1 MRTTRFAWR
10 SLKTK
15 LTLFSLA
22 IFLVTLWSLTFY
34 ASQVL
39 REDLE
44 RLSSEQQFATV
55 SLLATHIND
64 QLAERLNAL
73 HSVASTLQPQILND
87 AEQLQRSLQGLP
99 VLQSIFNG
107 GFFVTGLDGVAG
119 ASVPLALGRA
129 GVSYAD
135 RDYIAQTLAS
145 GTATIGQ
152 PIMGRLLGVPAIG
165 MAVPIHDQH
174 GKVIGT
180 FAGIVNLDQ
189 ANFLDRITS
198 SNYGKS
204 GGYTVVARQPR
215 LVITATDKS
224 QVMQQLPALGSTPII
239 DHAAAGAEGSWLYT
253 NTHGATSLDSVKGI
267 PLANWYL
274 LASLPISEAFAPIH
288 SMQHR
293 LLLATLA
300 LSLLAAMLVWW
311 MLSRQLAPI
320 LTAAQALRNRT
331 QAKQQ
336 LLPLEVTSKDEIGQ
350 LLRGFNHLLTTLE
363 QREEALKD
371 SQFRW
376 QFAIE
381 GSGDGVWDWQIQSNH
396 ASYSNRWKSMLGY
409 SEHDILPSHQEWL
422 SRIHPHDQLH
432 VAAALQEHLDGNSQV
447 YIAELRLRCQDG
459 SYKWIRSRGMLVS
472 RSADGQPLR
481 MIGTHT
487 DISVAK
493 HNEAKLQLAASVFT
507 HAHEGIMIT
516 TADGCIIDVNEAVTR
531 ITGYPRD
538 ELLGQNPRIFNSG
551 RHSQSFYRELFSD
564 LHERGYWAGETWN
577 RRKNGDIF
585 VSMQTISAIRNEQGT
600 INQYTTLFTD
610 VTERKAM
617 EEQVHQLAFFDA
629 LTQLPNR
636 RLLDDRLSQAM
647 LASTRSG
654 RYGALMFLDLD
665 NFKPLNDTHGH
676 AVGDL
681 LLAEVAKRLKAC
693 VREMD
698 TVARFGGDEFVVIL
712 RDLTFD
718 LATSTV
724 QTTNVANKI
733 CSALAAPYHLF
744 NQHNEMI
751 EHHCSASIGV
761 VLFID
766 HHASQDDIMIWAD
779 TAMYAAKTS
788 GRNQVRFYAQPNT
801 DTPSQPDW
809 HSLHFSP
816 NS

>member
-1 MRTTRFAWR
+1 MRIPCFAWR

-22 IFLVTLWSLTFY
+22 IFLVTLWSLAFY
-34 ASQVL
+34 ASQIL

-64 QLAERLNAL
+64 ELAERLNAL
-73 HSVASTLQPQILND
+73 HSVAAALQPQMLSD
-87 AEQLQRSLQGLP
+87 QARLQSSLQSLP

-107 GFFVTGLDGVAG
+107 GFFITDLNGIAS
-119 ASVPLALGRA
+119 ASVPLELGRA
-129 GVSYAD
+129 GVNYAD
-135 RDYIAQTLAS
+135 RDYIAQTLKS

-165 MAVPIHDQH
+165 MAVPIHDPH

-180 FAGIVNLDQ
+180 FAGILNLNQ
-189 ANFLDRITS
+189 ANFLDRITAS
-198 SNYGKS
+198 HYGKN
-204 GGYTVVARQPR
+204 GGYSVVARQPR
-215 LVITATDKS
+215 LVVTATDRS
-224 QVMQQLPALGSTPII
+224 QVMQTLPAPGSNPMI
-239 DHAAAGAEGSWLYT
+239 DRAVAGEEGSGLYT
-253 NTHGATSLDSVKGI
+253 NTRGVQSLGSVKGI
-267 PLANWYL
+267 ALANWYL
-274 LASLPISEAFAPIH
+274 RASLPVTEAFAPIY
-288 SMQHR
+288 SMQQR
-293 LLLATLA
+293 LLYAALA
-300 LSLLAAMLVWW
+300 LSLLAAALGWW
-311 MLSRQLAPI
+311 MLSRQLAPM

-336 LLPLEVTSKDEIGQ
+336 LLPLPVTSNDEIGA
-350 LLRGFNHLLTTLE
+350 LINGFNRLLTTLE

-376 QFAIE
+376 KFAIE
-381 GSGDGVWDWQIQSNH
+381 GSGDGVWDWHIQSNA
-396 ASYSNRWKSMLGY
+396 ASYSSRWKSMLGY
-409 SEHDILPSHQEWL
+409 SEEDILPSHQEWL
-422 SRIHPHDQLH
+422 SRIHPHDQH
-432 VAAALQEHLDGNSQV
+432 STIAALQEHLDGNSPV

-472 RSADGQPLR
+472 RSAEGLPLR
-481 MIGTHT
+481 MIGTHA
-487 DISVAK
+487 DISATK
-493 HNEAKLQLAASVFT
+493 HSEAKLQLAASVFT

-516 TADGCIIDVNEAVTR
+516 TADGCIIEVNDAVTR
-531 ITGYPRD
+531 ITGYARE

-551 RHSQSFYRELFSD
+551 QHKQSFYHQLFSD
-564 LHERGYWAGETWN
+564 LHQQGYWDGEIWN
-577 RRKNGDIF
+577 RRKDGKIF
-585 VSMQTISAIRNEQGT
+585 VSMQTISAVRDEQGA
-600 INQYTTLFTD
+600 ISQYTTLFTD

-665 NFKPLNDTHGH
+665 NFKPLNDTYGH
-676 AVGDL
+676 VVGDL
-681 LLAEVAKRLKAC
+681 LLVEVAKRLKAC

-718 LATSTV
+718 SATSIE
-724 QTTNVANKI
+724 QATTVANKI
-733 CSALAAPYHLF
+733 CSALAAPYQLLS
-744 NQHNEMI
+744 QHATKI

-761 VLFID
+761 ALFID
-766 HHASQDDIMIWAD
+766 QHASQDDLLIWAD
-779 TAMYAAKTS
+779 TAMYAAKDA
-788 GRNQVRFYAQPNT
+788 GRNQVRFYAQPSASM
-801 DTPSQPDW
+801 PSEPDW
-809 HSLHFSP
+809 HSQHFSP
-816 NS
+816 NG

>member
-1 MRTTRFAWR
+1 MRITCLAWR

-15 LTLFSLA
+15 LTFISLA
-22 IFLVTLWSLTFY
+22 IFLVTLWSLAFY
-34 ASQVL
+34 ASQIL
-39 REDLE
+39 RDDLE

-73 HSVASTLQPQILND
+73 HSVAATLQPQMLSD
-87 AEQLQRSLQGLP
+87 TAQLQSSLQALP
-99 VLQSIFNG
+99 VLQNIFNG
-107 GFFVTGLDGVAG
+107 GTYITGLDGIAS

-135 RDYIAQTLAS
+135 RDYIAKTLTS

-165 MAVPIHDQH
+165 MAVPISDPQ
-174 GKVIGT
+174 GKVIGAL
-180 FAGIVNLDQ
+180 AGIINLGQ
-189 ANFLDRITS
+189 ANFLDRITAS
-198 SNYGKS
+198 HYGKS
-204 GGYTVVARQPR
+204 GDYTVVARQAR

-224 QVMQQLPALGSTPII
+224 QVMQPLPARGSNPMI
-239 DHAAAGAEGSWLYT
+239 DRAVAGEEGSGFYT
-253 NTHGATSLDSVKGI
+253 DASGVKSLGSVKGI

-274 LASLPISEAFAPIH
+274 LASLPVTEAFAPIH
-288 SMQHR
+288 SMQQR
-293 LLLATLA
+293 LLLAAMA
-300 LSLLAAMLVWW
+300 LSLLAAMLGWW
-311 MLSRQLAPI
+311 MLSRQLAPM
-320 LTAAQALRNRT
+320 LTAVQALSNRT

-336 LLPLEVTSKDEIGQ
+336 LLPLPVTSNDEIAE
-350 LLRGFNHLLTTLE
+350 LINGFNRLLTTLE

-381 GSGDGVWDWQIQSNH
+381 GSGDGVWDWHIQTN
-396 ASYSNRWKSMLGY
+396 AISYSSRWKSMLGY
-409 SEHDILPSHQEWL
+409 AEEDILPDRQEWL
-422 SRIHPHDQLH
+422 SRIHPNDQH
-432 VAAALQEHLDGNSQV
+432 STARALQEHLAGNSPI

-459 SYKWIRSRGMLVS
+459 SYKWIRSRGKLVS
-472 RSADGQPLR
+472 HSAEGLPLR

-487 DISVAK
+487 DISAAK
-493 HNEAKLQLAASVFT
+493 HSEAKLQLAASVFT
-507 HAHEGIMIT
+507 HAHEGIFIT
-516 TADGCIIDVNEAVTR
+516 TAAGSIIEVNDAVTR
-531 ITGYPRD
+531 ITGYARD

-551 RHSQSFYRELFSD
+551 RHSQSFYRQLFSD
-564 LHERGYWAGETWN
+564 LHERGYWDGEIWN
-577 RRKNGDIF
+577 RRKNGEVF
-585 VSMQTISAIRNEQGT
+585 VSMQTISAVRDEQGV
-600 INQYTTLFTD
+600 ISQYSTLFTD

-636 RLLDDRLSQAM
+636 RLLGDRLSQAM

-676 AVGDL
+676 VVGDIL
-681 LLAEVAKRLKAC
+681 LVEAASRLKTC

-718 LATSTV
+718 LATSTA
-724 QTTNVANKI
+724 QATAIANKI
-733 CSALAAPYHLF
+733 CSALAAPYQLLS
-744 NQHNEMI
+744 QHDAKI

-761 VLFID
+761 ALFID
-766 HHASQDDIMIWAD
+766 QHASQDDILIWAD
-779 TAMYAAKTS
+779 TAMYAAKDA
-788 GRNQVRFYAQPNT
+788 GRNQVRFYAQPSSSM
-801 DTPSQPDW
+801 PSEPDW
-809 HSLHFSP
+809 HSQHFTPYS
-816 NS
+816 